1 MPGGA
6 YNTHMQMGGGGMNP
20 FANQGGIGYQNPGH
34 NKPTYTQSAFAH
46 NDNPFTGNGPSM
58 ESWQKDYHELGKD
71 VNLNV
76 PKKNDNDN
84 IDEFKDLFSTGLTNL
99 KKSSP
104 RHRKQELVY
113 NPGEL
118 QNPTAAHA

>member
-1 MPGGA
+1 
-6 YNTHMQMGGGGMNP
+6 
-20 FANQGGIGYQNPGH
+20 
-34 NKPTYTQSAFAH
+34 
-46 NDNPFTGNGPSM
+46 M

-84 IDEFKDLFSTGLTNL
+84 IDEFKQLFSTGLTQL
-99 KKSSP
+99 KKQSP
-104 RHRKQELVY
+104 RHRKQDLVY

-118 QNPTAAHA
+118 PKPAAPQQPLPNNAA